1 MTNKEKKVF
10 ILAGEASGDYIGS
23 SVMKGLKLIDE
34 KISFFGI
41 GGPLMIEEG
50 LESIYNM
57 NDFNIIG
64 LLNFLNNIINI

>member
-34 KISFFGI
+34 KNNLFWYWRSF
-41 GGPLMIEEG
+41 
-50 LESIYNM
+50 
-57 NDFNIIG
+57 DDRRRD
-64 LLNFLNNIINI
+64 